1 MKRSLVIG
9 VVLLVCVVRPNSA
22 QQIYEPSEV
31 TSAGDAYAPYQVLFD
46 GLFIVDVFL
55 DRDGEVQRINA
66 LRDPGSMLGAAKKS
80 VQKWKFQP
88 ASKEGKSAPSR
99 MTMSFVYRPPNYGI
113 AAPVPP
119 KGFSP
124 VLPPDHSDPSVH
136 CTYVPVGVLSFSY
149 PEYPVNSLSWGSVV
163 VQLTVDGSGM
173 ITGIDFLHGME
184 GFNNLVSKALKAWR
198 FQPATFNGKSIM
210 SKTIIAFVFQPPISN

>member
-9 VVLLVCVVRPNSA
+9 AVLLVCVARPISA
-22 QQIYEPSEV
+22 QKAYEPAEV

-46 GLFIVDVFL
+46 GLFVLDVFL
-55 DRDGEVQRINA
+55 DRDGDVQQINA

-80 VQKWKFQP
+80 VQMWKFQP

-99 MTMSFVYRPPNYGI
+99 MTVSFVYRPPNWGI

-124 VLPPDHSDPSVH
+124 VLPPDQSDSSVH
-136 CTYVPVGVLSFSY
+136 GNYVPAGVLSFSY

-173 ITGIDFLHGME
+173 ITGVDFLHGMD

-198 FQPATFNGKSIM
+198 FQPATFNGVSIT
-210 SKTIIAFVFQPPISN
+210 SKTVIAFVFQPPISD

>member
-1 MKRSLVIG
+1 
-9 VVLLVCVVRPNSA
+9 
-22 QQIYEPSEV
+22 
-31 TSAGDAYAPYQVLFD
+31 
-46 GLFIVDVFL
+46 
-55 DRDGEVQRINA
+55 
-66 LRDPGSMLGAAKKS
+66 MLGAAKKS
-80 VQKWKFQP
+80 VQMWKFQP

-99 MTMSFVYRPPNYGI
+99 MTVSFVYRPPNYGI

-124 VLPPDHSDPSVH
+124 VLPPDQSDPSVRGN
-136 CTYVPVGVLSFSY
+136 YVPVGVLSFSY

-173 ITGIDFLHGME
+173 ITGVDFLHGME
-184 GFNNLVSKALKAWR
+184 RFNNLVSKALKAWR
-198 FQPATFNGKSIM
+198 FQAATFNGKSIT

>member
-1 MKRSLVIG
+1 MKRGLVIG
-9 VVLLVCVVRPNSA
+9 VVLLVCVARPISA

-31 TSAGDAYAPYQVLFD
+31 TSAGDAYVPYQVLFD
-46 GLFIVDVFL
+46 GLFILDVFL
-55 DRDGEVQRINA
+55 NDSGEVQRIKA

-99 MTMSFVYRPPNYGI
+99 MTVSFVYRPPNWGI

-124 VLPPDHSDPSVH
+124 VLPPDQSDSSLH
-136 CTYVPVGVLSFSY
+136 GNYVPVGVLSFSY
-149 PEYPVNSLSWGSVV
+149 PEYPVNSVSWGSVV
-163 VQLTVDGSGM
+163 VQLTVDGSGR
-173 ITGIDFLHGME
+173 ITGVDFLHGME

-198 FQPATFNGKSIM
+198 FQAATFNGKSIP
-210 SKTIIAFVFQPPISN
+210 SKTIIAFVFQPPSSN